1 MRTND
6 DNIIY
11 PKMMTFLTQ
20 TSICHK
26 YWLAKH
32 NMFFG
37 TKSYLMDDQQ
47 CLIKLLGYKFEIKF
61 KVGADNHTIDA
72 LSHVLLLT

>member
-1 MRTND
+1 
-6 DNIIY
+6 
-11 PKMMTFLTQ
+11 
-20 TSICHK
+20 
-26 YWLAKH
+26 
-32 NMFFG
+32 MFFG

-61 KVGADNHTIDA
+61 KVGADNHTVDA